1 MALEPGSGIVNNPD
15 GKGGFGDNPQN
26 RNPGG
31 WNPDTSIPYQYNK
44 LIRMTDEELKEF
56 EKKENKTGAEKIA
69 LVRYKAALK
78 DDKLG
83 LANAKEIV
91 DRTDG
96 RPAQSVD
103 LTSKGKGIGT
113 PPVTLVKF
121 VGDSVEADKK
131 E

>member
-1 MALEPGSGIVNNPD
+1 MALPKGEGVVNNPD
-15 GKGGFGDNPQN
+15 GKGGFAEHPEN

-31 WNPDTSIPYQYNK
+31 WNPETSIPYQYNK
-44 LIRMTDEELKEF
+44 IIRMTDEELKEF
-56 EKKENKTGAEKIA
+56 EAKDDKTGAEKIA

-96 RPAQSVD
+96 RPAQQVD
-103 LTSKGKGIGT
+103 VTSKGKGIGT

-121 VGDSVEADKK
+121 VGDVVDADKK